1 MPYFY
6 FDPWYLIFVL
16 PALLL
21 VLFAQWRVS
30 STYKKYSRVPN
41 SRGITGVQAARSLL
55 DAAGLYDVQIEGA
68 RGKLSDHYD
77 PRKKLLCLSQDVAE
91 SASVA
96 ALGIVAHEVGHA
108 QQDRAGDFM
117 LNLRSAMVPAAN
129 IGSTLG
135 YVFFFVGLLIQG
147 AVGATSGMAQVGNMI
162 TWGGIGLFGLAVV
175 FTFITLPVEFGA
187 SRRAVQMLQST
198 GLVSTTEL
206 DGVRSVLNAAALTYV
221 AALAQALSQLL
232 YLIFIATGSR
242 RRRD

>member
-1 MPYFY
+1 MPFFY
-6 FDPWYLIFVL
+6 CDFWYMIFAG

-30 STYKKYSRVPN
+30 STYNRYLRVPN
-41 SRGITGVQAARSLL
+41 SRGIPGLRAARSLL
-55 DAAGLYDVQIEGA
+55 DAAGLYDVQVEGT
-68 RGKLSDHYD
+68 RGRLSDHYD
-77 PRKKLLCLSQDVAE
+77 PGKKVLRLSQDVAS

-129 IGSTLG
+129 IGSILG
-135 YVFFFVGLLIQG
+135 YILFFVGLVIQG
-147 AVGATSGMAQVGNMI
+147 AVGATSEIALIGNMI
-162 TWGGIGLFGLAVV
+162 TWGGIGLFSLAVV
-175 FTFITLPVEFGA
+175 FTLITLPVEFSA
-187 SRRAVQMLQST
+187 SRRAVALLQST
-198 GLVSTTEL
+198 GLASTTEL
-206 DGVRSVLNAAALTYV
+206 DGVRSVLSAAALTYV

-242 RRRD
+242 RRR

>member
-6 FDPWYLIFVL
+6 FDPCYLVFVL

-21 VLFAQWRVS
+21 VLFAQWRVN
-30 STYKKYSRVPN
+30 STYNHYLRVPN
-41 SRGITGVQAARSLL
+41 SRGIPGLQAARALL
-55 DAAGLYDVQIEGA
+55 DASGLYDVQIEGT
-68 RGKLSDHYD
+68 RGRLSDHYD
-77 PRKKLLCLSQDVAE
+77 PGQKVLRLSRDVAN

-129 IGSTLG
+129 IGSMLG
-135 YVFFFVGLLIQG
+135 YTFFFLGLVIQG
-147 AVGATSGMAQVGNMI
+147 AAGATSAMAQLGNLI
-162 TWGGIGLFGLAVV
+162 TWGGIGLFGLAVL
-175 FTFITLPVEFGA
+175 FTLITLPVEFGA
-187 SRRAVQMLQST
+187 SQRAVQLLRST
-198 GLVSTTEL
+198 GLVSTIEL

-232 YLIFIATGSR
+232 YLIFLATGSR
-242 RRRD
+242 RRD

>member
-6 FDPWYLIFVL
+6 FDPWYLVFAL

-30 STYKKYSRVPN
+30 STYNRYSRVPN
-41 SRGITGVQAARSLL
+41 SRGVSGVQAARTLL
-55 DAAGLYDVQIEGA
+55 DASGLYDVQIEGA
-68 RGKLSDHYD
+68 RGQLSDHYD
-77 PRKKLLCLSQDVAE
+77 PRKKLLRLSQDVAN

-129 IGSTLG
+129 IGSMLG
-135 YVFFFVGLLIQG
+135 YTFFFVGLVIQS
-147 AVGATSGMAQVGNMI
+147 AVAATSAIAQLGNMI
-162 TWGGIGLFGLAVV
+162 TWGGIGLFALAVV
-175 FTFITLPVEFGA
+175 FTLITLPVEFSA
-187 SRRAVQMLQST
+187 SRRAVQTLQAA

-232 YLIFIATGSR
+232 YLIFVATGSR